1 MEFNIQKFLS
11 ENKLT
16 GQSQMRE
23 EDNTELT
30 MHVGDDYEQMQDY
43 DGGEEENEDDFDDN
57 GDQRD
62 DWNKPEPDNSAEFEK
77 EPSAKDVKQG
87 DAALKGIHKKQADL
101 QNLEVEK
108 DKLLMQLKGNVIS
121 LDQYKQAI
129 GNIPNQI
136 KKLRADIDKAMTVSV
151 DDDSEE
157 EMA

>member
-1 MEFNIQKFLS
+1 MDFNIQKFLS

-30 MHVGDDYEQMQDY
+30 MRIGDDYEEM
-43 DGGEEENEDDFDDN
+43 EDADRFDDN
-57 GDQRD
+57 GDEGD
-62 DWNKPEPDNSAEFEK
+62 DWNEPDYDDAADQYEK
-77 EPSAKDVKQG
+77 EPTAKDVKQ
-87 DAALKGIHKKQADL
+87 DDPALKGIHKKQAQL
-101 QNLEVEK
+101 QGLEVEK

-121 LDQYKQAI
+121 LDQYKQSI

-136 KKLRADIDKAMTVSV
+136 KKLRADIDKAMTVTA

-157 EMA
+157 DVV

>member
-23 EDNTELT
+23 EDNTELVLQT
-30 MHVGDDYEQMQDY
+30 GDDYE
-43 DGGEEENEDDFDDN
+43 EEAEDEDKFDDN
-57 GDQRD
+57 GDERD
-62 DWNKPEPDNSAEFEK
+62 DWNKQDFDDTDQYEK
-77 EPSAKDVKQG
+77 EPTAKDVKK
-87 DAALKGIHKKQADL
+87 DDPALKGIHKKQAQL
-101 QNLEVEK
+101 QGLEAEK

-121 LDQYKQAI
+121 LDQYKQSI

-136 KKLRADIDKAMTVSV
+136 KKLRADIDKAMTVTA

-157 EMA
+157 DMV